1 MLDEI
6 LGSHTAMMMFLHLQ
20 HHGKTYASAV
30 ARDFQIS
37 LSQIQRQ
44 LERFEKAG
52 ILVSEKIGKTRVY
65 SYNLKFAAT
74 KPFMELVRLSYES
87 LSIAE
92 KAKLFQVRRRPRR
105 PGKPVL
111 GRPGE

>member
-1 MLDEI
+1 MLEDI
-6 LGSHTAMMMFLHLQ
+6 FGSRTAMMIFLHLQ
-20 HHGKTYASAV
+20 HYGKTYGSAI
-30 ARDFQIS
+30 ARDFKIS

-44 LERFEKAG
+44 LDRFERAG

-65 SYNLKFAAT
+65 QYNLKFAAT

-87 LSIAE
+87 LSATE
-92 KAKLFQVRRRPRR
+92 KAQLFQTRRRPRR
-105 PGKPVL
+105 PGKPVI